1 MAFSGWWWTDLWHW
15 PDSLYS
21 IASREE
27 GGREVCS
34 SVRLP
39 IHLLTQSPT
48 QSPTH
53 PDVHPPTHPLTPF
66 THLSVHQLMYPSTNP
81 TPMYLFTH
89 PFIYPSAHPLTF
101 QLTPSTYLSTHLLIQ
116 CLCTYLSI
124 HPGTLLRSRV
134 SQREAHSVGQTCS
147 HHMRLQE

>member
-1 MAFSGWWWTDLWHW
+1 MDRFIVRHW

-34 SVRLP
+34 CARLP
-39 IHLLTQSPT
+39 ILLLTHSPT

-53 PDVHPPTHPLTPF
+53 LGVHPPTHPLTPL
-66 THLSVHQLMYPSTNP
+66 THLCVHQLIYPSTNP
-81 TPMYLFTH
+81 TPMYLFIH
-89 PFIYPSAHPLTF
+89 PFIHSSTHPLTY
-101 QLTPSTYLSTHLLIQ
+101 QLTPSTCLFTHLLIQ

-134 SQREAHSVGQTCS
+134 SQQEAHSVGQTCI
-147 HHMRLQE
+147 HHMSLQE